1 MTVRPDHEPAPQPA
15 PEPAPEAEP
24 EAGAAQPAGTT
35 EPAAEAPRLVPQL
48 LTGDEE
54 ALKAADRPVLIVG
67 PSLGTSVT
75 ALWGPALPFLEPDF
89 HVLGWDLPGHGQQ
102 PTASS
107 PFTLDQLADAVET
120 MTAELAETYGWSG
133 ELPVFAA
140 GVSIAGVVS
149 LTLSLREETRF
160 ARLAVICS
168 AATIGTEQSWR
179 ERAELVSTAGTPT
192 MMAGSSERWFAP
204 GFLSAQPKISA
215 HLLHSLQDADRHGYA
230 AACRALS
237 GVDLRPE
244 LEQVQRPVVAIAGA
258 QDQVCPPADAEFI
271 AAHAP
276 GAHAVTLDDVAHLA
290 PAEAPDRT
298 ARILK
303 EFFHA

>member
-1 MTVRPDHEPAPQPA
+1 MTVRPEHDPASEPSPGPA
-15 PEPAPEAEP
+15 
-24 EAGAAQPAGTT
+24 QQSD
-35 EPAAEAPRLVPQL
+35 EPAAEAPHLVPQL

-75 ALWGPALPFLEPDF
+75 ALWGPALSSLEPDF

-120 MTAELAETYGWSG
+120 MTAELVETYGWSE
-133 ELPVFAA
+133 ELPIFAA

-192 MMAGSSERWFAP
+192 MVAGSSERWFAP